1 MAFKFDNSNDS
12 FTTLTLFNFGKSF
25 YWPFKEMAFAKSN
38 FSDVKGLEFF
48 KVMGT
53 GSGLGFSLKPDF
65 STYAILCV
73 WKNKYLSEVFY
84 KNHKKFNEY
93 IEKSNSIRHIE
104 LKAIK
109 SHGYWSGKQPF
120 KSQETKHNL
129 INSPVA
135 VITRATLNWSR
146 LISFWKSVPKASK
159 AIEKAKGVIFYKGI
173 GEWPF
178 IQQATISIWKNFNAV
193 NEFAYKQKE
202 HSEIIKETRSNN
214 WYAEDLFSRFSV
226 ISNTNNKFKN

>member
-1 MAFKFDNSNDS
+1 MTNSNDS
-12 FTTLTLFNFGKSF
+12 FTSLTLFNFEKKW

-38 FSDVKGLEFF
+38 FSGIEGLEFN

-53 GSGLGFSLKPDF
+53 GSGLGFSLMPDF

-73 WKNKYLSEVFY
+73 WKNKNSSEFFF

-93 IEKSNSIRHIE
+93 INKSTSIRHLE

-120 KSQETKHNL
+120 KLQEVKQ
-129 INSPVA
+129 NSENSNVA
-135 VITRATLNWSR
+135 VITRATLNWHK

-159 AIEKAKGVIFYKGI
+159 AIESAKGVLFYKGI

-178 IQQATISIWKNFNAV
+178 IQQATISIWENFSAI
-193 NEFAYKQKE
+193 NEFAYKQKD
-202 HSEIIKETRSNN
+202 HAEIIKKTRNNN
-214 WYAEDLFSRFSV
+214 WYAEDLFSRFTV
-226 ISNTNNKFKN
+226 ISNSTNKFKK